1 MDVLIVEPLEP
12 EVMQWLG
19 ERHAVRYAPE
29 LARDP
34 RALRQALFN
43 VRALVIPPSVA
54 LDAQTLHYAPVLRA
68 VGRLSAG
75 AENIDL
81 DACGRA
87 GVEVVRSLT
96 ASAVAEAEFMIGALL
111 ALLRRV
117 PVMSP
122 EGLLVGRELGG
133 ATVGLVGMV
142 PSARALAQL
151 LSAFG
156 ARVVGYD
163 PSVHATDTVWH
174 RWRVEPVPLRELME
188 QSDCVC
194 VQLTYF
200 SRYHGLIGE
209 RLLPHCKPNQVLV
222 SVAHSSVFD
231 ERALADVLGTG
242 QMAAAWF
249 DSLEPGTLDPGRPL
263 AEVDTLQVT
272 PRVASTTRE
281 SRVRSAW
288 AVARRID
295 ELLAA
300 EGTPVGNPLLRP
312 SDVKPAL
319 PSAPPAPADEPDF
332 D

>member
-54 LDAQTLHYAPVLRA
+54 LDAQALHYAPVLRA
-68 VGRLSAG
+68 VGRLSSG

-87 GVEVVRSLT
+87 GVEVVRSVT
-96 ASAVAEAEFMIGALL
+96 ASAVAEAEFMVGALL
-111 ALLRRV
+111 QMFRRV
-117 PVMSP
+117 PVLSP

-133 ATVGLVGMV
+133 ATIGLVGMV
-142 PSARALAQL
+142 PAARALAQL
-151 LSAFG
+151 LAAFG
-156 ARVVGYD
+156 SRVIGYD
-163 PSVHATDTVWH
+163 PAVHASDNVWS
-174 RWRVEPVPLRELME
+174 RWRVEPMPLRELME
-188 QSDCVC
+188 QSDGVC

-200 SRYHGLIGE
+200 SRYQGLIGE
-209 RLLPHCKPNQVLV
+209 RFLPHCKPNQVVV

-231 ERALADVLGTG
+231 EHALADVLASGR
-242 QMAAAWF
+242 MAAAWF
-249 DSLEPGTLDPGRPL
+249 DSLEPGVLDAGRPL
-263 AEVDTLQVT
+263 AEIDTLQVT
-272 PRVASTTRE
+272 PRVAATTRE
-281 SRVRSAW
+281 SRVRAAW

-295 ELLAA
+295 ELLSADT
-300 EGTPVGNPLLRP
+300 TPQRGEFKPT
-312 SDVKPAL
+312 SDVPLDL
-319 PSAPPAPADEPDF
+319 PGGEPSG
-332 D
+332 